1 MHTPVLAMVVGR
13 VRASMVR
20 FRDDER
26 GSMALI
32 ILFTFLAMIM
42 FGGIAVDVMRFETRR
57 VAMQQTLDRAA
68 LAAAS
73 LPEVDDLTK
82 VRKPID
88 VANDWFAKTNLDEG
102 LFMVEYATPVVKT
115 VNIPGKR
122 EVTMSASV
130 KSHNFFMGIFSPRN
144 YLEAPTSTKAAQ
156 GVANVEL
163 ILVLDITGSMNE
175 ASSEPGKTKLEA
187 LKAAALSFVDILQ
200 ENDKANGVSIGIV
213 PYAAQVNMPLALRQ
227 QFTGVTN
234 VSAWNGVVGAGVP
247 NIDCIEIP
255 TSLYTQS
262 ALPLNTVMPMSAVA
276 DSLPRVDEVSSYS
289 STSAWSNPA
298 GPSIGNR
305 ACSTVADNVATPL
318 VNEATANHIML
329 PTKNLPLVKDKISS
343 LVANGNTNIALG
355 MRWGTA
361 LIDENARNIY
371 TAIGDK
377 TKDGSVQGRPD
388 KNGSQ
393 KTRKIIVLM
402 TDGEHV
408 RNTHV
413 LDAFKSG
420 PSPIW
425 RGAGSPVRYAIRY
438 WNDGTWHNNNTRPAC
453 AGTNEY
459 FIPHLK
465 RAWVDLNNNKVE
477 DTGERGACDPQAWAA
492 TPTWPNS
499 GTVTNLDWSEV
510 WRYLKMTWVVQQLY
524 MRSNVADIPTDI
536 NAIMNDMRAIY
547 LTSEN
552 TMDALLKTNCEAAR
566 RPVVPVNPGDL
577 PGAGIEV
584 FGIMFDDKPSKRG
597 TDAIKSCVSTSDTT
611 YYYEPKSPADLTAAF
626 NSIAT
631 DISDLRL
638 TQ

>member
-1 MHTPVLAMVVGR
+1 MQKSFLAMVVGR
-13 VRASMVR
+13 TRASMLR

-26 GSMALI
+26 GSMSLI
-32 ILFTFLAMIM
+32 IIFTFLAMII

-73 LPEVDDLTK
+73 LPDVDDLTK
-82 VRKPID
+82 VRKPAD
-88 VANDWFAKTNLDEG
+88 VASDWFAKTKLDEG
-102 LFMVEYATPVVKT
+102 LFMVEYATPT
-115 VNIPGKR
+115 VTAINVPGKR

-130 KSHNFFMGIFSPRN
+130 KSHNFFMGIFSPRD

-163 ILVLDITGSMNE
+163 MLVLDITGSMNE
-175 ASSEPGKTKLEA
+175 ASIEPGKTKIQA

-200 ENDKANGVSIGIV
+200 ENDKSNGVSIGIV
-213 PYAAQVNMPLALRQ
+213 PYAAQVNMPKSLRQ

-234 VSAWNGVVGAGVP
+234 VSSWDGVVGAGVP

-255 TSLYTQS
+255 TSSYGQT
-262 ALPLNTVMPMSAVA
+262 ALPLDTVMPMAAVA
-276 DSLPRVDEVSSYS
+276 DSLPLVGTVPAFSP
-289 STSAWSNPA
+289 TSAWANPV

-305 ACSTVADNVATPL
+305 ACSTVADNAATPL
-318 VNEATANHIML
+318 VNEATANQIML
-329 PTKNLPLVKDKISS
+329 PTKNLPLVKDKISA
-343 LVANGNTNIALG
+343 LVANGNTNIAIG

-361 LIDENARNIY
+361 LIDYKARDIY

-388 KNGSQ
+388 LNGSQ

-408 RNTHV
+408 KNTHI

-438 WNDGTWHNNNTRPAC
+438 WDDGTWHNNNKRPAC

-477 DTGERGACDPQAWAA
+477 DTGERGACDPQAWAS
-492 TPTWPNS
+492 TPSWPNS
-499 GTVTNLDWSEV
+499 GTVSRLDWSEV
-510 WRYLKMTWVVQQLY
+510 WRYLKVTWVVQQLY
-524 MRSNVADIPTDI
+524 MRSNVADIPADI
-536 NAIMNDMRAIY
+536 NVIMNDMRATY
-547 LTSEN
+547 LSSEN
-552 TMDALLKTNCEAAR
+552 DMDALLKTNCEIAR
-566 RPVVPVNPGDL
+566 KPASEG
-577 PGAGIEV
+577 GAGVEV
-584 FGIMFDDKPSKRG
+584 FGIMFDDKPSARG
-597 TDAIKSCVSTSDTT
+597 IAAIKSCVTTSDST
-611 YYYEPKSPADLTAAF
+611 YYYEPKSPADLMAAF
-626 NSIAT
+626 NLIAT